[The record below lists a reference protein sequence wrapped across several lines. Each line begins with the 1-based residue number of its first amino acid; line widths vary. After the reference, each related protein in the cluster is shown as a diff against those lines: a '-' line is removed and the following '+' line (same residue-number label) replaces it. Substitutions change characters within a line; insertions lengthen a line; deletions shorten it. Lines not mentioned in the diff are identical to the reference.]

1 MYDLQGSSHEMT
13 EQHFLCVI
21 ICLRKC
27 VCVREVEWRR
37 EIDSFFER
45 THKTLEAAVI
55 WCGR

>member
-1 MYDLQGSSHEMT
+1 MT

-21 ICLRKC
+21 ICLREC
-27 VCVREVEWRR
+27 VCVREVEWRG